1 MKLRI
6 TLILVCANAVAAH
19 AQTITLGPITKLV
32 YCIGDTLTVTY
43 SATGPFDTGNVFI
56 AELSDDNGSFQT
68 PTTAGSSFGDTG
80 SIQITLANSG
90 PSYRVRVI
98 SVAPSDSSAN
108 NGQDINVMNFP
119 IPTAFLMIGQ
129 NRLAA
134 TATDST
140 GGPAVMVGQLTQF
153 AATAF
158 PSADS
163 FYWTFNEDA
172 SIQKESG
179 STVSVSYPAG
189 GLKDGLL
196 SAVNAG
202 GCEST
207 IAFSFRVLDCEQ
219 TIPWYASIVT
229 DTESVADSFVW
240 VKPGG
245 VDTVAATAYPQTIF
259 VETDGSVITTSEES
273 WNTYFIK
280 PGGSI
285 HPLPVGATV
294 VFSDGTRDTIA
305 TNARVDTLSC
315 DDLQFQV
322 SSGVANESPQPPPF
336 QIVQSGNR
344 LMIVYEQGAFAV
356 RILNLLGAEVFSER
370 GSGMLDVDLSS
381 FSAGIYFIEA
391 QSGDVREVQK
401 IAVIH

>member
-6 TLILVCANAVAAH
+6 ALILFCLNAATAS
-19 AQTITLGPITKLV
+19 AQTITLAPITKLV
-32 YCIGDTLTVTY
+32 YCIGDTLTVSY

-80 SIQITLANSG
+80 SFQIPLANSG

-98 SVAPSDSSAN
+98 SIAPSDSSAN
-108 NGQDINVMNFP
+108 NGHDISVLNFS
-119 IPTAFLMIGQ
+119 IPSAFLVIGL

-140 GGPAVMVGQLTQF
+140 GGSAVMVGQLARF
-153 AATAF
+153 SATAF
-158 PSADS
+158 PPANTY
-163 FYWTFNEDA
+163 YWTFNEDA
-172 SIQKESG
+172 SQQTDTG
-179 STVSVSYPAG
+179 STVSVRYPTAG
-189 GLKDGLL
+189 IKDGLL
-196 SAVNAG
+196 SAINAG

-294 VFSDGTRDTIA
+294 VFSEGTRDTIA

-336 QIVQSGNR
+336 QIVQNGNR
-344 LMIVYEQGAFAV
+344 LMIVYEQGAFTV

-370 GSGMLDVDLSS
+370 GSGVIDVDLSS
-381 FSAGIYFIEA
+381 LPSSIYFA
-391 QSGDVREVQK
+391 VVQAGDQQDVQK